1 VKLISL
7 VLAGLTIAGSAHAQ
21 PAQSESPLQPLFDA
35 REDTTTRTFRL
46 LGRNAS
52 WTSVA
57 TVETDFET
65 FHTEGLVKVGDAFF
79 VSAVEV
85 TASTVRNEQSTDA
98 LYDFTI
104 DRSPGAGRGWLFKF
118 DGAGHLLGK
127 VELTRGDVYHPG
139 GIDYDGRFI
148 WVPVAEYRP
157 NGASDIYRVD
167 PDTLEAE
174 LMFTED
180 DHIGGIVHDTRRH
193 TFHGVSWGSRR
204 FYTWHER
211 GKRVLP
217 GSWTPSPSFF
227 IDYQDCHGRGVGF
240 MLCGGLASYA
250 TPLGSVALGGLEL
263 VDLWRN
269 QPVHQ
274 VPVNQF
280 VDEGAGAKAT
290 LALTH
295 NPFWVEPLDGG
306 KLRFYF
312 MPESDNKAELR
323 IFDVTPWVNR
333 P

>member
-1 VKLISL
+1 MKLISL
-7 VLAGLTIAGSAHAQ
+7 ALAGLAVAGSAHAQ

-46 LGRNAS
+46 LGRNAI
-52 WTSVA
+52 WTPIA
-57 TVETDFET
+57 TVETDFDT

-85 TASTVRNEQSTDA
+85 TAGTVRNEQSTDS

-104 DRSPGAGRGWLFKF
+104 DRSAGAGRGWLFKF
-118 DGAGHLLGK
+118 DGDGHLLGK

-139 GIDYDGRFI
+139 GIDFDGQHI

-157 NGASDIYRVD
+157 NSASDIYRVD
-167 PDTLEAE
+167 PDTLEAQ
-174 LMFTED
+174 LVFTEQ
-180 DHIGGIVHDTRRH
+180 DHIGGIVHDTKRH

-217 GSWTPSPSFF
+217 GSWTPNPSFY

-240 MLCGGLASYA
+240 MLCGGLTSLA
-250 TPLGSVALGGLEL
+250 TPVGAVAFGGLEL

-274 VPVNQF
+274 IPVNQF
-280 VDEGAGAKAT
+280 VDEGAGPKPT

-295 NPFWVEPLDGG
+295 NPFWVEPIEGG
-306 KLRFYF
+306 RLRFYF
-312 MPESDNKAELR
+312 MPESDSKAELR